1 VDKSGQDDRPV
12 AAQPLGRTPRTILS
26 QDLFA
31 GEKLVLVRHAQE
43 IYRLQ
48 VTAAG
53 KLILTK

>member
-1 VDKSGQDDRPV
+1 MEKSGRDDRG
-12 AAQPLGRTPRTILS
+12 AQPFGKVPRMISS

-31 GEKLVLVRHAQE
+31 GEKLVLVRHEQE
-43 IYRLQ
+43 VYRLQ